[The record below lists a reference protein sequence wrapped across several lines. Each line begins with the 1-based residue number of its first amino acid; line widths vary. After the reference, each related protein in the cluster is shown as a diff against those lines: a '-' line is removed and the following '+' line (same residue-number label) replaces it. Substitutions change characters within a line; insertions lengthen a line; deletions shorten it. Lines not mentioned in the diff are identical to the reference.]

1 MKKRILS
8 SFLSLVLVLSL
19 MPVSALAAEG
29 PQNVAP
35 AVVTEE
41 PGEVH
46 GEPPVEEAA
55 GPEEPACI
63 CESLCTG
70 ETVNTDCPIC
80 TADYTA
86 CTYEAPA
93 DEQQEPAGEQ
103 GEPVGPTAEEQLTA
117 LIAALPDPADI
128 DPEDEEQVERISD
141 QISEIYAYAEE
152 HGLDVENDETIN
164 SVIGLLYPADNIA
177 NNGIWDDET
186 TLSENLVVNQ
196 GETLTI
202 GAKVT
207 ISGNVTISGGGTIKR
222 DQSYQ
227 GELISVP
234 AGAELTLKDITI
246 DGGAT
251 WTGEV
256 AGGLAADEA
265 AIRIE
270 GGQVTL
276 DNGAVVQNNNHTS
289 TQDNAYDHTTYE
301 ESGQTYD
308 LPRYYNMGG
317 GIAVYGGTLTMNEGS
332 SVKNNAVTNTN
343 YSKVTSGTNRTG
355 NSDSLGGGV
364 AVYENGTFIMNGG
377 EISQNV
383 AAVSGGEGR
392 AFGGGVGLMTRGANA
407 QVSDTPDD
415 YYIGFYMYGGTI
427 CDNGAANGGGGI
439 YGGVD
444 QGDDESQR
452 HTHLD
457 MTVASAVCENT
468 SSAGGGGIQVG
479 SGDLKIE
486 DGADISSNTAVSG
499 GGIQVGSASHFTMS
513 GGSVSYNK
521 AVIGEKNLLGGGIY
535 FSNGS
540 NNQLS
545 ITGGEIKN
553 NGSKDSGGGIQITT
567 GLTVS
572 IANCTIQGN
581 SCGAQGSGTVANG
594 GGIQANPGVVLNLLD
609 CVITDNKSITGHG
622 GGVHISGPN
631 KNAGGTATISGTT
644 TIQDNQSSLAGAN
657 MYVATVTS
665 TTDLSNLSQSSQIG
679 LTWNVN
685 DVDVNNGTVVAS
697 GVTEDNYSCI
707 KYEPAENADYV
718 LRRAGNT
725 AVLHK
730 ALSLTLRS
738 ISPDTNQPI
747 NDIRYTV
754 LGLVGETVDFT
765 EVCGFELTGYHID
778 RWATNYVGQE
788 GYLWENPYTFSD
800 SFSSDAARGGPNAI

>member
-29 PQNVAP
+29 PQNMAP

-251 WTGEV
+251 WTGETAV
-256 AGGLAADEA
+256 GLAADEA

-513 GGSVSYNK
+513 GGSVSYNE

-553 NGSKDSGGGIQITT
+553 NCSKDSGGGIQITT

-754 LGLVGETVDFT
+754 LGLVGET
-765 EVCGFELTGYHID
+765 
-778 RWATNYVGQE
+778 
-788 GYLWENPYTFSD
+788 
-800 SFSSDAARGGPNAI
+800 

>member
-251 WTGEV
+251 WTGETAV
-256 AGGLAADEA
+256 GLAADEA

-513 GGSVSYNK
+513 GGSVSYNE

-754 LGLVGETVDFT
+754 LGLVGETV
-765 EVCGFELTGYHID
+765 CL
-778 RWATNYVGQE
+778 
-788 GYLWENPYTFSD
+788 LYT
-800 SFSSDAARGGPNAI
+800 SDAADE

>member
-251 WTGEV
+251 WTGEA
-256 AGGLAADEA
+256 AGGLSADEA

-513 GGSVSYNK
+513 GGSVSYNE

-553 NGSKDSGGGIQITT
+553 NCSKDSGGGIQITT

-707 KYEPAENADYV
+707 VSVK
-718 LRRAGNT
+718 
-725 AVLHK
+725 
-730 ALSLTLRS
+730 
-738 ISPDTNQPI
+738 
-747 NDIRYTV
+747 
-754 LGLVGETVDFT
+754 
-765 EVCGFELTGYHID
+765 
-778 RWATNYVGQE
+778 
-788 GYLWENPYTFSD
+788 
-800 SFSSDAARGGPNAI
+800 

>member
-1 MKKRILS
+1 M
-8 SFLSLVLVLSL
+8 
-19 MPVSALAAEG
+19 
-29 PQNVAP
+29 
-35 AVVTEE
+35 
-41 PGEVH
+41 
-46 GEPPVEEAA
+46 
-55 GPEEPACI
+55 
-63 CESLCTG
+63 
-70 ETVNTDCPIC
+70 
-80 TADYTA
+80 
-86 CTYEAPA
+86 
-93 DEQQEPAGEQ
+93 
-103 GEPVGPTAEEQLTA
+103 
-117 LIAALPDPADI
+117 
-128 DPEDEEQVERISD
+128 
-141 QISEIYAYAEE
+141 
-152 HGLDVENDETIN
+152 
-164 SVIGLLYPADNIA
+164 
-177 NNGIWDDET
+177 
-186 TLSENLVVNQ
+186 
-196 GETLTI
+196 
-202 GAKVT
+202 
-207 ISGNVTISGGGTIKR
+207 
-222 DQSYQ
+222 
-227 GELISVP
+227 
-234 AGAELTLKDITI
+234 
-246 DGGAT
+246 
-251 WTGEV
+251 
-256 AGGLAADEA
+256 
-265 AIRIE
+265 
-270 GGQVTL
+270 
-276 DNGAVVQNNNHTS
+276 
-289 TQDNAYDHTTYE
+289 
-301 ESGQTYD
+301 
-308 LPRYYNMGG
+308 
-317 GIAVYGGTLTMNEGS
+317 
-332 SVKNNAVTNTN
+332 
-343 YSKVTSGTNRTG
+343 
-355 NSDSLGGGV
+355 
-364 AVYENGTFIMNGG
+364 
-377 EISQNV
+377 
-383 AAVSGGEGR
+383 
-392 AFGGGVGLMTRGANA
+392 
-407 QVSDTPDD
+407 
-415 YYIGFYMYGGTI
+415 
-427 CDNGAANGGGGI
+427 
-439 YGGVD
+439 
-444 QGDDESQR
+444 
-452 HTHLD
+452 
-457 MTVASAVCENT
+457 
-468 SSAGGGGIQVG
+468 
-479 SGDLKIE
+479 
-486 DGADISSNTAVSG
+486 
-499 GGIQVGSASHFTMS
+499 
-513 GGSVSYNK
+513 K

-553 NGSKDSGGGIQITT
+553 QRSKDSGGGIQITT

-800 SFSSDAARGGPNAI
+800 SFSSDAARGGPNAIWAQTSTKLSMN

>member
-128 DPEDEEQVERISD
+128 DLEDEEQVERISD

-164 SVIGLLYPADNIA
+164 AVIGLLYPADNIA

-222 DQSYQ
+222 NQSYQ

-251 WTGEV
+251 WTGETAV
-256 AGGLAADEA
+256 GLAADEA

-513 GGSVSYNK
+513 GGSVSYNE

-553 NGSKDSGGGIQITT
+553 NCSKDSGGGIQITT

-665 TTDLSNLSQSSQIG
+665 TTDLNNLSQSSQIG

-800 SFSSDAARGGPNAI
+800 SFSSDA

>member
-117 LIAALPDPADI
+117 LIAALPDPTDI

-152 HGLDVENDETIN
+152 YGLDVENDETIN

-222 DQSYQ
+222 NQSYQ

-251 WTGEV
+251 WTGEA

-486 DGADISSNTAVSG
+486 NGADISSNTAVSG

-513 GGSVSYNK
+513 GGSV
-521 AVIGEKNLLGGGIY
+521 
-535 FSNGS
+535 
-540 NNQLS
+540 
-545 ITGGEIKN
+545 
-553 NGSKDSGGGIQITT
+553 
-567 GLTVS
+567 VS
-572 IANCTIQGN
+572 
-581 SCGAQGSGTVANG
+581 V
-594 GGIQANPGVVLNLLD
+594 
-609 CVITDNKSITGHG
+609 K
-622 GGVHISGPN
+622 
-631 KNAGGTATISGTT
+631 
-644 TIQDNQSSLAGAN
+644 
-657 MYVATVTS
+657 
-665 TTDLSNLSQSSQIG
+665 
-679 LTWNVN
+679 
-685 DVDVNNGTVVAS
+685 
-697 GVTEDNYSCI
+697 
-707 KYEPAENADYV
+707 
-718 LRRAGNT
+718 
-725 AVLHK
+725 
-730 ALSLTLRS
+730 
-738 ISPDTNQPI
+738 
-747 NDIRYTV
+747 
-754 LGLVGETVDFT
+754 
-765 EVCGFELTGYHID
+765 
-778 RWATNYVGQE
+778 
-788 GYLWENPYTFSD
+788 
-800 SFSSDAARGGPNAI
+800 

>member
-1 MKKRILS
+1 M
-8 SFLSLVLVLSL
+8 
-19 MPVSALAAEG
+19 
-29 PQNVAP
+29 
-35 AVVTEE
+35 
-41 PGEVH
+41 
-46 GEPPVEEAA
+46 
-55 GPEEPACI
+55 
-63 CESLCTG
+63 
-70 ETVNTDCPIC
+70 
-80 TADYTA
+80 
-86 CTYEAPA
+86 
-93 DEQQEPAGEQ
+93 
-103 GEPVGPTAEEQLTA
+103 
-117 LIAALPDPADI
+117 
-128 DPEDEEQVERISD
+128 ERISD

-164 SVIGLLYPADNIA
+164 AVIGLLYPADNIA

-251 WTGEV
+251 WTGEA
-256 AGGLAADEA
+256 AGGLAAAEA

-513 GGSVSYNK
+513 GGSVSYNE
-521 AVIGEKNLLGGGIY
+521 AVIGEKTSLAVAFTLV
-535 FSNGS
+535 
-540 NNQLS
+540 
-545 ITGGEIKN
+545 
-553 NGSKDSGGGIQITT
+553 
-567 GLTVS
+567 TVR
-572 IANCTIQGN
+572 
-581 SCGAQGSGTVANG
+581 
-594 GGIQANPGVVLNLLD
+594 
-609 CVITDNKSITGHG
+609 
-622 GGVHISGPN
+622 
-631 KNAGGTATISGTT
+631 TIS
-644 TIQDNQSSLAGAN
+644 LA
-657 MYVATVTS
+657 S
-665 TTDLSNLSQSSQIG
+665 
-679 LTWNVN
+679 
-685 DVDVNNGTVVAS
+685 
-697 GVTEDNYSCI
+697 
-707 KYEPAENADYV
+707 PAERSRTTAQRTLAAASRSQQV
-718 LRRAGNT
+718 LPCLLPTVPFKEIPVGPKEAVPLQT
-725 AVLHK
+725 AAVFKQIRVL
-730 ALSLTLRS
+730 
-738 ISPDTNQPI
+738 
-747 NDIRYTV
+747 
-754 LGLVGETVDFT
+754 F
-765 EVCGFELTGYHID
+765 
-778 RWATNYVGQE
+778 
-788 GYLWENPYTFSD
+788 
-800 SFSSDAARGGPNAI
+800 

>member
-29 PQNVAP
+29 PQNMAP

-251 WTGEV
+251 WTGETAV
-256 AGGLAADEA
+256 GLAADEA

-513 GGSVSYNK
+513 GGSVSYNE

-553 NGSKDSGGGIQITT
+553 NCSKDSGGGIQITT

-778 RWATNYVGQE
+778 RWAT
-788 GYLWENPYTFSD
+788 
-800 SFSSDAARGGPNAI
+800 

>member
-29 PQNVAP
+29 PQNMAP

-251 WTGEV
+251 WTGETAV
-256 AGGLAADEA
+256 GLAADEA

-513 GGSVSYNK
+513 GGSVSYNE

-553 NGSKDSGGGIQITT
+553 NCSKDSGGGIQITT

-765 EVCGFELTGYHID
+765 EVCGFERKRQI
-778 RWATNYVGQE
+778 
-788 GYLWENPYTFSD
+788 
-800 SFSSDAARGGPNAI
+800 

>member
-251 WTGEV
+251 WTGETAV
-256 AGGLAADEA
+256 GLAADEA

-513 GGSVSYNK
+513 GGSVSYNE

-553 NGSKDSGGGIQITT
+553 NCSKDSGGGIQITT

-754 LGLVGETVDFT
+754 LGLVGET
-765 EVCGFELTGYHID
+765 
-778 RWATNYVGQE
+778 
-788 GYLWENPYTFSD
+788 
-800 SFSSDAARGGPNAI
+800 

>member
-1 MKKRILS
+1 M
-8 SFLSLVLVLSL
+8 
-19 MPVSALAAEG
+19 
-29 PQNVAP
+29 
-35 AVVTEE
+35 
-41 PGEVH
+41 
-46 GEPPVEEAA
+46 
-55 GPEEPACI
+55 
-63 CESLCTG
+63 
-70 ETVNTDCPIC
+70 
-80 TADYTA
+80 
-86 CTYEAPA
+86 
-93 DEQQEPAGEQ
+93 
-103 GEPVGPTAEEQLTA
+103 
-117 LIAALPDPADI
+117 
-128 DPEDEEQVERISD
+128 ERISD

-251 WTGEV
+251 WTGETAV
-256 AGGLAADEA
+256 GLAADEA

-513 GGSVSYNK
+513 GGSVSYNE

-553 NGSKDSGGGIQITT
+553 NCSKDSGGGIQITT

-788 GYLWENPYTFSD
+788 GYLWKTPIHSPTPL
-800 SFSSDAARGGPNAI
+800 AAMRLGAVPMLSGHQTSTKLSMN